1 MEIRTAI
8 YNYTI
13 FMKILK
19 IKKFKL
25 VKQLEGFDCGLACLC
40 MITKYYGRNCSL
52 RTLNNENK
60 IGFGININKLID
72 VAESLGL
79 RTLGVQIPF
88 EKLATKVNLPCIA
101 YIKKSHYIVVYKIK
115 KDDIYIADPFRG
127 LMKYSKEKFLE
138 SWKSC
143 QNSDKK
149 QGICI
154 LFEPS
159 SEFYRKRN

>member
-72 VAESLGL
+72 VAESLGS
-79 RTLGVQIPF
+79 RTLGLQIPF
-88 EKLATKVNLPCIA
+88 EKLATKVIYPCMRGRSSINTESTALRQSLWITWSLLP
-101 YIKKSHYIVVYKIK
+101 
-115 KDDIYIADPFRG
+115 G
-127 LMKYSKEKFLE
+127 
-138 SWKSC
+138 
-143 QNSDKK
+143 
-149 QGICI
+149 
-154 LFEPS
+154 
-159 SEFYRKRN
+159 